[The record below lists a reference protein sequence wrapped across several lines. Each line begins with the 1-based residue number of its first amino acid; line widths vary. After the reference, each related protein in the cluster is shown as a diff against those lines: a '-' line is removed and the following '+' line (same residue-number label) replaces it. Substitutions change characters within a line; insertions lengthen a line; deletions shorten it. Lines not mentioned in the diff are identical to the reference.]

1 MCALLPGGLP
11 AVRAAEGE
19 TPAESA
25 DTLTDAVPPEA
36 AEQPDAGPAPLAD
49 QPRAASRTVDLT
61 VEAAAHCTVYYS
73 EGEDLQQVE
82 AGTRINET
90 TTGPYGIVFFAAP
103 EEGYALTVL
112 AAVSTQQKHYTISNW
127 SDDGSGM
134 TAAEQAACDEYVD
147 ALKDHAGFTDEQLRA
162 IVSQARDLGCDGSLM
177 FTRGADNS
185 GGISSTLQFRAERLP
200 TLEKEILSVTG
211 ADGVEKPYQPGVS
224 VGAGDVVTY
233 GLTVTAYRMEY
244 PVDSVYYTGVTVT
257 DPKTGN
263 GAEDP
268 IPFTLPGKQA
278 LKDMTEDREITREVT
293 YTVTQADADAGTLS
307 NEAQL
312 HFQYASA
319 YSAGSLSTTSSAQ
332 ATVLVRSPVRYAYV
346 SADPDLELPREL
358 ADLTP
363 EDPAAYDY
371 QAEVT
376 ALGHAVTTWEDRE
389 RQGTWTLTAGGDWD
403 LAGTAVSP
411 GTTFSMPMEAVTL
424 TASWSFA
431 PWAAIRVERSAQVTA
446 FRQDEEDQNRVR
458 YGAEHTIAIQNTG
471 GELLTRFVLQDAA
484 LPGEEDYTCKIHGEV
499 VTPTMS
505 YDPESGTFAVEL
517 PGGLPAGETLTIT
530 FAKGGSA
537 LAENGIFTL
546 QCQVEVRAWGGRG
559 VQAQD
564 DARLQAPFS
573 LSDAIV
579 LTPADI
585 VIYVGGAPSDSEV
598 VDDDRQVV
606 AGSNLP
612 EPGFFVALPTGLA
625 AKLREKVGSTGLQEG
640 KIDLSGL
647 LEFRRG
653 DEKGW
658 QLEKFDADGYSL
670 ARGSFLYR
678 LVPPEEGQ
686 DPVQMQFYD
695 GQDYIV
701 ASDFDISQA
710 LHKEYAMRIYPGGET
725 GSEVKAVVQV
735 EGLTENTYTLGF
747 APGRLIIRG
756 TTGDRDTVAILP
768 PEEAPGEAVAA
779 ITAQAPAEVHYYINS
794 SQLQVDDPGA
804 VELLVDSIADSDH
817 HETMK
822 RLAEPVLSALG
833 TDARTRYQ
841 FRYLDLVDTSMGN
854 AWVTADRPVEVYWP
868 YPEGTGPG
876 DDFTIIHYAG
886 LDREFDLEDLGSLA
900 LGTDYDL
907 EVFTTVQPLPA
918 DGAHVTYHAL
928 TAAEQ
933 GLRFAAGSFS
943 PYVLVWEEPEGGALL
958 PAGGDGRTD
967 LPRRAGGGLVCRRGG
982 HRRGPGPD
990 KGPGRRHL
998 RAGAAHHPGG
1008 DGGHPQPGPGPD
1020 ARDGRAAGLGG
1031 GLDRRAGGR
1040 LVRRG
1045 HAGGRPLPPLHLDGD
1060 PGRPGGAPDRP
1071 HGGAGLGRPGAVRA
1085 GRPEMTMCPGAQA
1098 PGHIFL
1104 GPASFLTPAPGERRK
1119 RITACS
1125 RPCRG

>member
-25 DTLTDAVPPEA
+25 DTLTDAVPPDA
-36 AEQPDAGPAPLAD
+36 AEQPDAEPAPLAD

-82 AGTRINET
+82 AGTRIIRT
-90 TTGPYGIVFFAAP
+90 TAGPYGIVFFAAP

-112 AAVSTQQKHYTISNW
+112 AAVSTQQKYYTISNW

-147 ALKDHAGFTDEQLRA
+147 ALKDHAGFTDEQLRT

-319 YSAGSLSTTSSAQ
+319 YSAGGLSTTSSAQ

-389 RQGTWTLTAGGDWD
+389 RQGTWTLTAGGNWD
-403 LAGTAVSP
+403 LAGTPVSP
-411 GTTFSMPMEAVTL
+411 RTTFSMPMEAVTL

-446 FRQDEEDQNRVR
+446 FQQDEEDQNRVR

-471 GELLTRFVLQDAA
+471 GEPLTRFVLKDAA
-484 LPGEEDYTCKIHGEV
+484 LPGEGDYTCKIHGEV

-537 LAENGIFTL
+537 LGENGIFTL

-585 VIYVGGAPSDSEV
+585 VIYAGGAPSDSEV
-598 VDDDRQVV
+598 VDDDGRVV
-606 AGSNLP
+606 EGSNLP
-612 EPGFFVALPTGLA
+612 EPGFFVALPTDLA

-647 LEFRRG
+647 LEFQRG

-710 LHKEYAMRIYPGGET
+710 LHKEYAMSIYPGEET
-725 GSEVKAVVQV
+725 GSEVKAVVHV

-779 ITAQAPAEVHYYINS
+779 ITAQAPAEAHYYINS

-822 RLAEPVLSALG
+822 RLAEPVLSVLG
-833 TDARTRYQ
+833 TDVRTRYQ

-868 YPEGTGPG
+868 YPAGTGPE

-943 PYVLVWEEPEGGALL
+943 PYVLVWEEPEDGAVL
-958 PAGGDGRTD
+958 
-967 LPRRAGGGLVCRRGG
+967 
-982 HRRGPGPD
+982 
-990 KGPGRRHL
+990 
-998 RAGAAHHPGG
+998 PGG
-1008 DGGHPQPGPGPD
+1008 DDDDDDESGSREEAPAPSGLNTGDHLAYLMGRGDGGLQPQAPITRGEVASAAALGLIKGRDDGTFGPERPITRAETAAILNRALGRTPGTGELPDWAEGWTDVPADAWYDGDMLEAALSHRFTWTETPDGRAELWTAPMEEPDWAALERYGPD
-1020 ARDGRAAGLGG
+1020 AL
-1031 GLDRRAGGR
+1031 
-1040 LVRRG
+1040 
-1045 HAGGRPLPPLHLDGD
+1045 
-1060 PGRPGGAPDRP
+1060 
-1071 HGGAGLGRPGAVRA
+1071 
-1085 GRPEMTMCPGAQA
+1085 
-1098 PGHIFL
+1098 
-1104 GPASFLTPAPGERRK
+1104 K
-1119 RITACS
+1119 
-1125 RPCRG
+1125 

>member
-1 MCALLPGGLP
+1 M
-11 AVRAAEGE
+11 
-19 TPAESA
+19 
-25 DTLTDAVPPEA
+25 
-36 AEQPDAGPAPLAD
+36 
-49 QPRAASRTVDLT
+49 
-61 VEAAAHCTVYYS
+61 EAAAHCTVYYS
-73 EGEDLQQVE
+73 EGKNLQQVE
-82 AGTRINET
+82 AGTRIIRT
-90 TTGPYGIVFFAAP
+90 TAGPYGIVFFAAP

-112 AAVSTQQKHYTISNW
+112 AAVSTQQKYYTISNW

-147 ALKDHAGFTDEQLRA
+147 AIKDHAGFTDEQLRSM
-162 IVSQARDLGCDGSLM
+162 VSQARALGCDGSLM

-185 GGISSTLQFRAERLP
+185 YGINSTLQFRAERLP

-211 ADGVEKPYQPGVS
+211 ADGVETPYQPGMS

-233 GLTVTAYRMEY
+233 GLTVTAYALEY

-257 DPKTGN
+257 APKTGN

-268 IPFTLPGKQA
+268 IPFTLPGKKELME
-278 LKDMTEDREITREVT
+278 LKEDREITREVT

-312 HFQYASA
+312 HFQYASI

-346 SADPDLELPREL
+346 SADPDLELPWEL
-358 ADLTP
+358 ANLAP
-363 EDPAAYDY
+363 ADPAAYDY

-376 ALGHAVTTWEDRE
+376 ALGHDVMIWEDRE

-411 GTTFSMPMEAVTL
+411 GDTFSMPMKAVTL

-446 FRQDEEDQNRVR
+446 FQQDEKDQNRVR

-471 GELLTRFVLQDAA
+471 GEPLTRFVLQDAA
-484 LPGEEDYTCKIHGEV
+484 LSGEGDYTCKIHGEV
-499 VTPTMS
+499 VTPAMS

-517 PGGLPAGETLTIT
+517 PGVLPAGETLTIT

-537 LAENGIFTL
+537 LGENGIFTL
-546 QCQVEVRAWGGRG
+546 QCQVEVQAWGGREG
-559 VQAQD
+559 VQAQGE
-564 DARLQAPFS
+564 AQLQAPFS

-585 VIYVGGAPSDSEV
+585 VIYAGGAPSDSEV
-598 VDDDRQVV
+598 VDDDGRVV

-612 EPGFFVALPTGLA
+612 EPGFFVALPTKLA
-625 AKLREKVGSTGLQEG
+625 AELREKVGSTGLQEG

-686 DPVQMQFYD
+686 APVRMQFYD

-710 LHKEYAMRIYPGGET
+710 LHKEYAMSIYPGGET
-725 GSEVKAVVQV
+725 GSEVRAVVKV
-735 EGLTENTYTLGF
+735 GEEEKTCSLGF

-822 RLAEPVLSALG
+822 RLAEPVLSVLG

-868 YPEGTGPG
+868 YPAGTGPE

-886 LDREFDLEDLGSLA
+886 LDREFDLEDLGSLV

-907 EVFTTVQPLPA
+907 EVFTTARPLPA

-943 PYVLVWEEPEGGALL
+943 PYVLVWEEPEGGAVL
-958 PAGGDGRTD
+958 
-967 LPRRAGGGLVCRRGG
+967 
-982 HRRGPGPD
+982 
-990 KGPGRRHL
+990 
-998 RAGAAHHPGG
+998 PGG
-1008 DGGHPQPGPGPD
+1008 DDDDDDESGSREEAPAPSGLNTGDHLAYLMGRGDGGLQPQAPITRGEVAAILFRLLSDEALAAHWSTETVYPDLPEGTWNHNAVATLTAMGIVEGYPNGDFGSNDLISRAELVTMAVRFFEPPAEAGEAFFPDVPADAWYDGDMLEAALSHRFTWTETPDGRAELWTAPMEEPDWAALERYGPD
-1020 ARDGRAAGLGG
+1020 AL
-1031 GLDRRAGGR
+1031 
-1040 LVRRG
+1040 
-1045 HAGGRPLPPLHLDGD
+1045 
-1060 PGRPGGAPDRP
+1060 
-1071 HGGAGLGRPGAVRA
+1071 
-1085 GRPEMTMCPGAQA
+1085 
-1098 PGHIFL
+1098 
-1104 GPASFLTPAPGERRK
+1104 K
-1119 RITACS
+1119 
-1125 RPCRG
+1125 

>member
-1 MCALLPGGLP
+1 
-11 AVRAAEGE
+11 
-19 TPAESA
+19 
-25 DTLTDAVPPEA
+25 
-36 AEQPDAGPAPLAD
+36 
-49 QPRAASRTVDLT
+49 
-61 VEAAAHCTVYYS
+61 
-73 EGEDLQQVE
+73 
-82 AGTRINET
+82 
-90 TTGPYGIVFFAAP
+90 
-103 EEGYALTVL
+103 
-112 AAVSTQQKHYTISNW
+112 
-127 SDDGSGM
+127 M
-134 TAAEQAACDEYVD
+134 TAAEQAACDEYVH
-147 ALKDHAGFTDEQLRA
+147 ALKTNAGFTDEQLRA
-162 IVSQARDLGCDGSLM
+162 IVSQARTLGCDGSLM

-185 GGISSTLQFRAERLP
+185 YGINSKLQFRAERLP

-211 ADGVEKPYQPGVS
+211 ADGVEAPYQPGVS
-224 VGAGDVVTY
+224 VGVGDVITY
-233 GLTVTAYRMEY
+233 GLTVTAYALEY
-244 PVDSVYYTGVTVT
+244 PVDSIFYTGVTVT

-268 IPFTLPGKQA
+268 ISLTLPGKQA

-293 YTVTQADADAGTLS
+293 YTVTQADADASTLS

-312 HFQYASA
+312 HFQYASI

-363 EDPAAYDY
+363 EDPVAYDY

-403 LAGTAVSP
+403 LAGTPVPP

-424 TASWSFA
+424 TAAWSFA

-446 FRQDEEDQNRVR
+446 FRQDDEDQNHIR
-458 YGAEHTIAIQNTG
+458 YWAEHTIAIQNTG
-471 GELLTRFVLQDAA
+471 GELLTRFILQDAA

-499 VTPTMS
+499 VTPTIS

-537 LAENGIFTL
+537 LGENGIFTL
-546 QCQVEVRAWGGRG
+546 QCQVEVQAWGGREG
-559 VQAQD
+559 VQAQGE
-564 DARLQAPFS
+564 AQLQAPFS

-585 VIYVGGAPSDSEV
+585 VIYAGGDTTDSEV
-598 VDDDRQVV
+598 VDDDGQVV

-625 AKLREKVGSTGLQEG
+625 AKLREQVGSTGLQEG

-658 QLEKFDADGYSL
+658 RLEKFDADGYSL

-710 LHKEYAMRIYPGGET
+710 LHKEYAMSIYPGEET

-822 RLAEPVLSALG
+822 RLRSRCCRPWGRTPGPG
-833 TDARTRYQ
+833 TSSGTW
-841 FRYLDLVDTSMGN
+841 TWWTP
-854 AWVTADRPVEVYWP
+854 AWATPGSPPTGRWRS
-868 YPEGTGPG
+868 TGP
-876 DDFTIIHYAG
+876 I
-886 LDREFDLEDLGSLA
+886 
-900 LGTDYDL
+900 
-907 EVFTTVQPLPA
+907 
-918 DGAHVTYHAL
+918 
-928 TAAEQ
+928 
-933 GLRFAAGSFS
+933 
-943 PYVLVWEEPEGGALL
+943 
-958 PAGGDGRTD
+958 
-967 LPRRAGGGLVCRRGG
+967 
-982 HRRGPGPD
+982 RRGPG
-990 KGPGRRHL
+990 
-998 RAGAAHHPGG
+998 
-1008 DGGHPQPGPGPD
+1008 
-1020 ARDGRAAGLGG
+1020 
-1031 GLDRRAGGR
+1031 
-1040 LVRRG
+1040 RG
-1045 HAGGRPLPPLHLDGD
+1045 TTSPSS
-1060 PGRPGGAPDRP
+1060 
-1071 HGGAGLGRPGAVRA
+1071 
-1085 GRPEMTMCPGAQA
+1085 T
-1098 PGHIFL
+1098 
-1104 GPASFLTPAPGERRK
+1104 TPAWTGSSTWRTWAPWRWERTTTWRSSPPCSPS
-1119 RITACS
+1119 RRTA
-1125 RPCRG
+1125 PM